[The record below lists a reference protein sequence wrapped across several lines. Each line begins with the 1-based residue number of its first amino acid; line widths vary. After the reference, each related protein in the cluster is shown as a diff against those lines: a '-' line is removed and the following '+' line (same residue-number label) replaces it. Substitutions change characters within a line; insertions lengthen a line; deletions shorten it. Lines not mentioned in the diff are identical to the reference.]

1 MPNKVLFILV
11 FGKHTFLYAGALSV
25 VVSLWSVDAHSTHD
39 LMVEFYRNIKK
50 GLDKAT
56 ALQEAQKAIMEK
68 EEYSHPYYWAPFVLV
83 GDWE

>member
-1 MPNKVLFILV
+1 
-11 FGKHTFLYAGALSV
+11 
-25 VVSLWSVDAHSTHD
+25 
-39 LMVEFYRNIKK
+39 MVEFYRSIKK

-68 EEYSHPYYWAPFVLV
+68 EEYNHPYYWAPFILV